1 MSEVAC
7 GLPVNLICVEKMLS
21 LSEEIE
27 CLQRN
32 RGKYE
37 EIFPGYITHIRF
49 PRYKNI
55 VDGARIDFTF
65 PITALVGSN
74 GSGKTSVLNALY
86 GAPARK
92 STGRYWFSTKV
103 DPIEEGE
110 GSPSRFIYGHH
121 NSTLKSIVETRKARV
136 RKVSAGRPDPNYWEP
151 TKESPGDGMR
161 APNLKAGKSYA
172 GRSKDR
178 WNPVSRNVLYIN
190 FRKELSAFDKYFY
203 FGKDPATPPS
213 ATKTKSYSGRSVSRR
228 ITSKMDQIRRDAE
241 LLVRVIDSGDTSYLY
256 RKRKVATE
264 NRLLTREELDTVSFV
279 LGRKYNEAR
288 WIRHRLFKGDG
299 GLSVVFKTQH
309 GRYSEAFAGSGE
321 VAVTS
326 CVVQVLNAAKG
337 TLVLLDEP
345 EVSLHPGAQERLL
358 AFLAHRAR
366 TRQLQIIF
374 STHSPHFLAALP
386 DDAIKTFHQLDDGRF
401 SVIPS
406 THPYAAFRRL
416 GVVDNHK
423 VRVIVEDRLAEEV
436 VKQALLTLT
445 DDAVREVFHVEY
457 PSGGADAI
465 LKYQIPVLLDAPGH
479 TLILL
484 DGDKRKIDSFIDPDT
499 IPAAENNTLQEKIKA
514 TTGVDPQLTIDG
526 GSSGAN
532 TAQLV
537 DARRK
542 YLAWIWK
549 NLNFIPTLC
558 PEELVLRAA
567 GKNQSSATTSQ
578 DHKDH
583 LRALAVE
590 LFGTDVSNK
599 RTDEHGVTL
608 LASNRNESAELSSLA
623 NILKCYL
630 KSVRSGN

>member
-1 MSEVAC
+1 MRFSA
-7 GLPVNLICVEKMLS
+7 NLISIEKMLN

-27 CLQRN
+27 CLQKS
-32 RGKYE
+32 RGKYAK
-37 EIFPGYITHIRF
+37 IFPGYITHIRF

-55 VDGARIDFTF
+55 VDGTRIDFTF

-92 STGRYWFSTKV
+92 STGQYWFSTKV

-110 GSPSRFIYGHH
+110 GSPNRFIYGHQ
-121 NSTLKSIVETRKARV
+121 NSTLKLIVETRKARV
-136 RKVSAGRPDPNYWEP
+136 RKIRAGRPDPNYWEP
-151 TKESPGDGMR
+151 TKESPGDGM
-161 APNLKAGKSYA
+161 AVPSLQAGRTYA
-172 GRSKDR
+172 GRSNDR
-178 WNPVSRNVLYIN
+178 WNPVSRDVLYIN

-203 FGKDPATPPS
+203 FGKDPAPQTP
-213 ATKTKSYSGRSVSRR
+213 AAKTHSRSGNYVSRR
-228 ITSKMDQIRRDAE
+228 ITSKMDQVRRDAE
-241 LLVRVIDSGDTSYLY
+241 LLAKVIDSGDTSFLY

-264 NRLLTREELDTVSFV
+264 NRLLTKEELDAVSFV
-279 LGRKYNEAR
+279 LGRKYDEAR

-309 GRYSEAFAGSGE
+309 GNYSEAFAGSGE

-326 CVVQVLNAAKG
+326 CVVQVLKAAKG
-337 TLVLLDEP
+337 TLILLDEP

-366 TRQLQIIF
+366 TRQIQIIF
-374 STHSPHFLAALP
+374 STHSPHFLTALP
-386 DDAIKTFHQLDDGRF
+386 NDAIKTFHQVEDGRF

-416 GVVDNHK
+416 GVVDSQK
-423 VRVIVEDRLAEEV
+423 IRVIVEDRLAKEV
-436 VKQALLTLT
+436 VEQALMTLP
-445 DDAVREVFHVEY
+445 DNAEREVFHVEY

-465 LKYQIPVLLDAPGH
+465 LTYQIPVLLDAPGH

-484 DGDKRKIDSFIDPDT
+484 DGDKQKIDNFIDPET
-499 IPAAENNTLQEKIKA
+499 IPTSKNDTLQEQIKA
-514 TTGVDPQLTIDG
+514 ATGVDPQLTVDG
-526 GSSGAN
+526 GYKGAD
-532 TAQLV
+532 AIQLNET
-537 DARRK
+537 RRK
-542 YLAWIWK
+542 YLSWIRK

-567 GKNQSSATTSQ
+567 GKNDLSATTSQ
-578 DHKDH
+578 HHKDH

-590 LFGTDVSNK
+590 LFGSDVSNK

-608 LASNRNESAELSSLA
+608 LATNRKNSTELSALA
-623 NILKCYL
+623 SIMKCYL
-630 KSVRSGN
+630 ESVRSGN